1 MRKRIPLLI
10 TSLFLPALVFAQLTL
25 RVTSLPSN
33 TPSDADIYVA
43 GTFTDWAP
51 DNPDFILQK
60 QEDGSRQITVDPSP
74 GLLKFKF
81 TRGGWNSV
89 EGNAEG
95 GFIPDR
101 QFQYDGT
108 EQSLDLTILSWEG
121 QSVGNSTAAEN
132 VQIISNDFVIPQLD
146 RTRRIWIYLPP
157 DYADSG
163 KYYPVL
169 YMQDGQNLFDAST
182 SFGQEWQVDESLNQ
196 LFEQGDQGIIVV
208 GIDNGGGDRLN
219 EYTPWSNPSTGGGE
233 GEAYVN
239 FLVETLKPYIDS
251 HYRTRPE
258 REYTGIMGSSLGGLI
273 SMYAVINRQDVFSK
287 AGVFSPS
294 FWFTEEIYRLV
305 EELGKQ
311 DDLRIYMIGGVT
323 ESSSMVDDLNRMSS
337 TLQAVGFQAEELQLV
352 THADGQHLEWY
363 WAREFPAAYEW
374 LFANTLPTYTLEP
387 KEYQIKLSP
396 NPTDS
401 ILRFQVPATL
411 GEVQFELFD
420 MNGRKVLG
428 LQSLNGQAVDLK
440 QLPAGTYLVQLYSQQ
455 QWLESQTL
463 IISR

>member
-10 TSLFLPALVFAQLTL
+10 TGLLLQVLVFAQLTL
-25 RVTSLPSN
+25 KVTSLPQN

-60 QEDGSRQITVDPSP
+60 QEDGSRQITVNPAP

-81 TRGGWNSV
+81 TRGAWTSV

-95 GFIPDR
+95 GFLPDR
-101 QFQYDGT
+101 QLQYDGT
-108 EQSLDLTILSWEG
+108 EQTIELSILSWEG
-121 QSVGNSTAAEN
+121 QSTGNSTAAGN
-132 VQIISNDFVIPQLD
+132 VQIISNEFVIPQLD

-157 DYADSG
+157 DYESSG
-163 KYYPVL
+163 KSYPVL
-169 YMQDGQNLFDAST
+169 YMHDGQNLFDAST

-196 LFEQGDQGIIVV
+196 LFEQGDQGVIVV

-219 EYTPWSNPSTGGGE
+219 EYTPWSNPSYGGGE

-251 HYRTRPE
+251 NYRTRPE

-273 SMYAVINRQDVFSK
+273 SMYAVINRQDVYSK
-287 AGVFSPS
+287 AGIFSPS
-294 FWFTEEIYRLV
+294 FWFTEDIYRLV

-323 ESSSMVDDLNRMSS
+323 ESSSMVTDLNRMYNS
-337 TLQAVGFQAEELQLV
+337 LQGVGFQSEELQLL
-352 THADGQHLEWY
+352 THPDGQHSEWY

-374 LFANTLPTYTLEP
+374 LFANTLPTHTEEP
-387 KEYQIKLSP
+387 KAYQIKLSP

-401 ILRFQVPATL
+401 MLRFHIPSAL
-411 GEVQFELFD
+411 GEVHFELFD
-420 MNGRKVLG
+420 MKGQKVLDR
-428 LQSLNGQAVDLK
+428 QRLNGQPIYLR
-440 QLPAGTYLVQLYSQQ
+440 QLPTGTYLVKLYNQQ
-455 QWLESQTL
+455 QLLESQTL
-463 IISR
+463 IIAR